1 MQLSA
6 ASIPARSIAAAAPS
20 LSLLIIDE
28 DHSAQD
34 YCRQAAQWVGLR
46 ATVAESAEHGY
57 QILEHENTQLVLLN
71 LKLSGCNG
79 FGTLREVLRRR
90 PNAVV
95 IIVAAHARVGA
106 AVEALKQGAFDYIA
120 TPFNVNELRVVL
132 QRAYGYLQSAQQPH
146 RLEAAKPGEGQ
157 PSLVGYTPQIERL
170 HRIIANAAESSHPVL
185 IMGESGSGKHLVA
198 RCIHGRGPHRDRPFI
213 AVECG
218 ALSPAAMESELFG
231 HLRGAVPG
239 ATRAK
244 EGVLSLARG
253 GTVFLDEIGELPT
266 DIQAKVLHAIQEKE
280 IQPVGSTRYVPFEA
294 RILAATN
301 RDLETAVAEGNFRR
315 DLFFRLNVLTLRI
328 PPLRQRKQDI
338 PLLVQHFAERLER
351 TSGEHKD
358 ISDNA
363 LEALVEY
370 DWPGNVRE
378 LENCIERAWAMC
390 SGSSLHASDLPSSII
405 NTQVYM
411 NNPKPTYAKIVP
423 LAEMEKQAIL
433 TAIEQLNGDKLLA
446 AKMLGIGK
454 TTLYRK
460 LKEYTTQS

>member
-1 MQLSA
+1 MQLTA
-6 ASIPARSIAAAAPS
+6 ASIPARSIAAAAPI
-20 LSLLIIDE
+20 LSVLIIDE

-34 YCRQAAQWVGLR
+34 YCRQAAQWMGLR
-46 ATVAESAEHGY
+46 ATVAESAEHAY
-57 QILEHENTQLVLLN
+57 RILEHENTQVVLLN
-71 LKLSGCNG
+71 LKVSGYNG

-95 IIVAAHARVGA
+95 VIVAAHATIGA
-106 AVEALKQGAFDYIA
+106 AVQALKQGAFDYIA

-132 QRAYGYLQSAQQPH
+132 QRAYGYLQSAQQPC
-146 RLEAAKPGEGQ
+146 RLEAAKPLEQ
-157 PSLVGYTPQIERL
+157 PSLIGYTPQMARL

-198 RCIHGRGPHRDRPFI
+198 RCIHSRGPHRDRPFI
-213 AVECG
+213 AIECG
-218 ALSPAAMESELFG
+218 ALSRTAMESELFG
-231 HLRGAVPG
+231 HLRGAIPG

-266 DIQAKVLHAIQEKE
+266 DIQAKLLHAIQDKE
-280 IQPVGSTRYVPFEA
+280 IQPVGSARYIPIETRV
-294 RILAATN
+294 LAATN
-301 RDLETAVAEGNFRR
+301 RDLQAAVAEGNFRR
-315 DLFFRLNVLTLRI
+315 DLYFRLNVLALRI
-328 PPLRQRKQDI
+328 PPLRERKPDI

-358 ISDNA
+358 ISDNV
-363 LEALVEY
+363 LEALADY

-390 SGSSLHASDLPSSII
+390 SGPSLHASDLPSSII